1 MVVLNIYGKIKPIC
15 ISKKLGLY
23 IANLPKEEHNN
34 WNNMLYEEMILAKK
48 RINQNSRRYKLK
60 SSFEV
65 EKFYSDICSS
75 KKIEDMSNCK
85 MIHEIVDN
93 MICIYLDYNYDDMP
107 LGGWETNCFDG
118 RFCEDDY
125 AEKIIKFICNINEN
139 GNVPSC
145 IYSSNDD
152 FHNPYSFLHYIS
164 NIDKYID
171 SLKSWGKIFDSFLIS
186 KNDYLQL
193 DYLINSFFKDN
204 DYNEY
209 HFLKLYS
216 LCQLFLEKEKESEL
230 DKKLIIFL
238 DDKYSEDLK
247 NIIPR
252 KLRKMRNKIAHGD
265 FIAFEKLVEEYACEI
280 MDDYFYFDYLEYS
293 RKNWVILHI
302 CCELEEVVRK
312 IVNMLFLDRD
322 KLENIKNNVN

>member
-23 IANLPKEEHNN
+23 ISNLPKEKDND
-34 WNNMLYEEMILAKK
+34 WNHILYEEIILAKK
-48 RINQNSRRYKLK
+48 RIDYDSKKYNLKKL
-60 SSFEV
+60 FEL
-65 EKFYSDICSS
+65 EKFYLEICSS
-75 KKIEDMSNCK
+75 KQVENNSDSK
-85 MIHEIVDN
+85 MTQEIVDN

-107 LGGWETNCFDG
+107 LGGWKTNCFDG
-118 RFCEDDY
+118 RLCEDEY
-125 AEKIIKFICNINEN
+125 AEKIINFICNINED
-139 GNVPSC
+139 GKVPYC
-145 IYSSNDD
+145 IYSSNND
-152 FHNPYSFLHYIS
+152 FHNPYRFLNYTSKIDQYINS
-164 NIDKYID
+164 LKVWGKTIDK
-171 SLKSWGKIFDSFLIS
+171 FLVS

-216 LCQLFLEKEKESEL
+216 LCQLFLEKEKEYEL
-230 DKKLIIFL
+230 DKKLIKFL
-238 DDKYSEDLK
+238 DDKYSENLK
-247 NIIPR
+247 EIIPK

-265 FIAFEKLVEEYACEI
+265 FIEFEKLVEDFASEI
-280 MDDYFYFDYLEYS
+280 MDGNFLFDYSEYS

-312 IVNMLFLDRD
+312 MVNMLLLDRD
-322 KLENIKNNVN
+322 KLEKIKNNVS